1 MKLYH
6 VVIALLLA
14 CLCIAPAAA
23 ADADPI
29 VGEWN
34 AKGAIPFLFFSI
46 PCGSGTAELNAD
58 GTGVVSGSVKLLFL
72 DLMSVENEPLTW
84 KKTSENLYSI
94 TVMGTSVP
102 VKYVPDED
110 ALTGSVS
117 TGQFGIAVDVTVSG
131 TATRA

>member
-1 MKLYH
+1 MKTYH
-6 VVIALLLA
+6 IVIALLLA
-14 CLCIAPAAA
+14 CLCVAPAAA
-23 ADADPI
+23 ADADPV

-34 AKGAIPFLFFSI
+34 AKGTIPFLFFSI

-84 KKTSENLYSI
+84 KKTGENKYAVTAL
-94 TVMGTSVP
+94 GTTVP
-102 VKYVPDED
+102 VTYVPESDTV
-110 ALTGSVS
+110 TGSLS
-117 TGQFGIAVDVTVSG
+117 TGQFGIDIDVTVSG